1 MKTLQQQDPEVWAA
15 IVGEMDRQ
23 QSGLEMIASE
33 NYTSPAVMQAVGS
46 VLTNKYAEGY
56 PGKRYYGGCQF
67 VDKAESLARQ
77 RAEKLF
83 AAEHANVQPH
93 SGAQA
98 NTAVC
103 FSVLEVGD
111 VLLAMDLA
119 HGGHLTHGAPLHSS
133 GRLYRIVSYGVRADN
148 ELIDFDEVARLAR
161 EHKPK
166 LIIAGA
172 SAYPREIP
180 HSRFAEIA
188 SSCGAKLLVDMAHYA
203 GLVAARLHDDP
214 VPVADYVTST
224 THKTLR
230 GPRGGL
236 ILCKAQYAKEVDRA
250 VFPGTQ
256 GGPLMHVIAGKAVC
270 FGEALTP
277 AFRRYAQQMLDNA
290 KTLAEV
296 LLSGGL
302 RLVTGGTDNHLI
314 LADVTS
320 LQLTGQIA
328 ETVLE
333 RCGITVN
340 KNLIPFDRRKAT
352 DPSGIRLGTPA
363 LTTRGMGAH
372 EMRNIGQWIL
382 QALRHS
388 DDEQLHR
395 RIRAEVLELCQQFPI
410 PRADFTEAV
419 SHTACV
425 ATPSRER

>member
-15 IVGEMDRQ
+15 IVGEMQRQ
-23 QSGLEMIASE
+23 HSGLEMIASE

-67 VDKAESLARQ
+67 VDEAESLARQ
-77 RAEKLF
+77 RAQKLF
-83 AAEHANVQPH
+83 SAEHANVQPH

-103 FSVLEVGD
+103 FSALELGD
-111 VLLAMDLA
+111 TVLAMDLA

-133 GRLYRIVSYGVRADN
+133 GRLYRFVSYGVRAGD
-148 ELIDFDEVARLAR
+148 EQLDFDQIARLAK

-180 HSRFAEIA
+180 HSRFADIA
-188 SSCGAKLLVDMAHYA
+188 HSCGARLLVDMAHYA

-236 ILCKAQYAKEVDRA
+236 ILCQARYAKEVDRA

-290 KTLAEV
+290 KALAEV

-320 LQLTGQIA
+320 LGLTGQLA
-328 ETVLE
+328 ESVLE

-340 KNLIPFDRRKAT
+340 KNLIPFDRRKAA

-363 LTTRGMGAH
+363 LTTRGMGVD
-372 EMRNIGQWIL
+372 EMRSIGRWIVD
-382 QALRHS
+382 ALRHS
-388 DDEQLHR
+388 DDQQLHH
-395 RIRAEVLELCQQFPI
+395 RIRGGVQELCQQFPI
-410 PRADFTEAV
+410 PRDELCQ
-419 SHTACV
+419 TATD
-425 ATPSRER
+425 ATGLAEPNRR